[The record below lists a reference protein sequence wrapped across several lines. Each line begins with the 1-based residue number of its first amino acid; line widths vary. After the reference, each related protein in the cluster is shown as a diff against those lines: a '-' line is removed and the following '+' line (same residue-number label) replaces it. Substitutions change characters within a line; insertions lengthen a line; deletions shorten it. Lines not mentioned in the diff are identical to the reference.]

1 MTTPP
6 ALTITDDVLTAGSVR
21 LVVDSARADV
31 VLARPEVR
39 NAQVPAMW
47 AALAAVPAL
56 LPEPVRVVVLSGEG
70 ASFSAG
76 LDRRM
81 FDPAATDGLAGLAA
95 GTPEQIDTAI
105 AGFQQAFTWWRQS
118 DRVTIAAVQGHAVG
132 AGFQL
137 ALGCDLMLCAD
148 DAQLAMRETSLG
160 LVPDLG
166 GTSVLVDAVGYSRA
180 LEICATGRWVRSE
193 EAVARGIAVASV
205 PAGSLSDSVDDLVA
219 ALLGAPAGALSATK
233 RLLAG
238 TRDRSRAE
246 QLVAERREQ
255 SERLADLVRLL
266 G

>member
-1 MTTPP
+1 VSTTQPV
-6 ALTITDDVLTAGSVR
+6 TITDDLLTAGSVR

-31 VLARPEVR
+31 ALARPEVR
-39 NAQVPAMW
+39 NAQVPATW

-56 LPEPVRVVVLSGEG
+56 LPEQVRVVVLSGDG

-81 FDPAATDGLAGLAA
+81 FDPAAVDGLAGLAA

-105 AGFQQAFTWWRQS
+105 AGFQQAFTWWRDS
-118 DRVTIAAVQGHAVG
+118 SRVTIAAVQGHAVG

-148 DAQLAMRETSLG
+148 DARLAMRETSLG

-166 GTSVLVDAVGYSRA
+166 GTSLLVDTVGYSRA
-180 LEICATGRWVRSE
+180 LEICATGRWVGAD
-193 EAVARGIAVASV
+193 EAVALGIATASV
-205 PAGSLSDSVDDLVA
+205 PTDSLSDSVDDLVA
-219 ALLGAPAGALSATK
+219 ALLAAPAGALAATK
-233 RLLAG
+233 RLLVGAG
-238 TRDRSRAE
+238 GRSRVD
-246 QLVAERREQ
+246 QLAAERTEQ
-255 SERLADLVRLL
+255 AGRLADLVRLL